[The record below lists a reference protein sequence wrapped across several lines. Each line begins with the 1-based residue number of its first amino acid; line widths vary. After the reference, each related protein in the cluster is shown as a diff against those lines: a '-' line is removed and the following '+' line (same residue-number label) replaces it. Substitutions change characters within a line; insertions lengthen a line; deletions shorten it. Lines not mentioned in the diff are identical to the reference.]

1 MNALIRMPQKIER
14 FIRLPSGADQGIRLI
29 TLEEATALFIGRL
42 FPGYTVKGQGAFRVI
57 RDSEVEIEEEAEDLV
72 RLFETALK
80 QRRRG
85 SVIRLELNATMPAE
99 LRNFVQRA
107 LAVAD
112 DEVFLVD
119 GVLALNELV
128 AAHQHRPARPRIRA
142 VQSALSGA
150 HPRSWRRLLRRHPA
164 EGPDRPPPLR
174 IVRRGGAVPAAG
186 GARSRTWS
194 RSSRR
199 STAPRRI
206 PRSSRRW
213 SRPPKPAS
221 RSPRW
226 SSSRR
231 ASTKRPISAGRATSS
246 APACRSSSASS
257 N

>member
-85 SVIRLELNATMPAE
+85 SVIRLELDATMPAE
-99 LRNFVQRA
+99 LRSFVQRA

-119 GVLALNELV
+119 GVLALNDLS
-128 AAHQHRPARPRIRA
+128 QLTRHRPARSRIRA
-142 VQSALSGA
+142 VQSALSRA
-150 HPRSWRRLLRRHPA
+150 HPRSRRRLLRRHPA

-174 IVRRGGAVPAAG
+174 ILRRGGAVPAAG
-186 GARSRTWS
+186 RARPQRG
-194 RSSRR
+194 RHQADALPHLGGIR
-199 STAPRRI
+199 
-206 PRSSRRW
+206 RSSRRW
-213 SRPPKPAS
+213 SRRPKPAS

-231 ASTKRPISAGRATSS
+231 ASTRRPISAGRATSS
-246 APACRSSSASS
+246 APACRWSTASS